1 MAENSGSGSTGIL
14 GVVVGA
20 LIVIVVLF
28 FIFGGWGWITGGP
41 NGPNTVDVTV
51 ETPAPSAA
59 PSTPAPAET
68 N

>member
-1 MAENSGSGSTGIL
+1 MAENSGSTGIL

-28 FIFGGWGWITGGP
+28 FIFGGWGWVAGDRD
-41 NGPNTVDVTV
+41 TVDVTV
-51 ETPAPSAA
+51 EAPAEA
-59 PSTPAPAET
+59 PASPAPAEEPAAT